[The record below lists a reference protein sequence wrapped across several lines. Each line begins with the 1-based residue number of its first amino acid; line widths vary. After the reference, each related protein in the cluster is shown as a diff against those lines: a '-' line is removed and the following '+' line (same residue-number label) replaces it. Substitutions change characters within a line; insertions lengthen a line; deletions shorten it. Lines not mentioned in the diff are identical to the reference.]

1 VEGFGMITLQVVNGI
16 VQGTPPSNAVLAVQS
31 ATQCVYYQPG
41 DTLPVVAG
49 PTPQEIADAQ
59 AAQAKLQTDAEAARQ
74 YPKLQVLFQQSPAEA
89 RAWVQANVTNLAE
102 AKDAIATLFV
112 LCSVLGRR
120 L

>member
-59 AAQAKLQTDAEAARQ
+59 AAQAKLRKPTAEAARQ
-74 YPKLQVLFQQSPAEA
+74 YTKLRNLTG
-89 RAWVQANVTNLAE
+89 NVP
-102 AKDAIATLFV
+102 
-112 LCSVLGRR
+112 C
-120 L
+120 